1 MAQTTA
7 VAILSDQIREE
18 IEPML
23 PSSNRILVVNDE
35 ARRDANREPSSFPM
49 SLIGRPGTT
58 SKTPSKFK

>member
-7 VAILSDQIREE
+7 VAVLSDQNREE

-35 ARRDANREPSSFPM
+35 TRRGANRKPSSFPM
-49 SLIGRPGTT
+49 SLISR
-58 SKTPSKFK
+58 